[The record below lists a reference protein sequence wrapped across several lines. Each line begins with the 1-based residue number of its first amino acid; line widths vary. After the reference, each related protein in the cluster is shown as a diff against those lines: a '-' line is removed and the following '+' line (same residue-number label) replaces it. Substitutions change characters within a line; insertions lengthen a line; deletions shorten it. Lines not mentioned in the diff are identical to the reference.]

1 MKKGAIMKIMIKS
14 GSLRMGGLERTLIE
28 VLQLL
33 DKNKYNITLIIDDN
47 SGKENIFEKD
57 IPKEIKYYF
66 LKSNKLIRYIDY
78 FRRKKSNVLYKILY
92 NIAMIFEKYVCI
104 KKLKNIIK
112 NDGKFELFIDF
123 DAGAAKYIDKISI
136 DRKIV
141 WIHNSIPNLK
151 KKKSKILRFMKRIE
165 KYDKIVAICDE
176 MKEELKS
183 LSPDLK
189 EKIIR
194 IYNPFDFDRI
204 LKLKDDKSELT
215 DEEIKLLN
223 DDYCVA
229 VSRLD
234 TVQKDYNTLI
244 IGFKKLY
251 EKGFDKKLYIIGDG
265 PNKLEIAKLVKENC
279 LDDKVKLLGRF
290 KNPYVWINNSSLF
303 IHSSRYEGFGLVLV
317 EAGILDKLV
326 VSSDCHVG
334 PKEILENGKSGV
346 LFKTED
352 ADDLVQK
359 ILYIDE
365 NKKESCINNMRK
377 NIHRFDKNIII
388 KEIENLIDSMG
399 EKCEY

>member
-1 MKKGAIMKIMIKS
+1 M
-14 GSLRMGGLERTLIE
+14 
-28 VLQLL
+28 
-33 DKNKYNITLIIDDN
+33 
-47 SGKENIFEKD
+47 
-57 IPKEIKYYF
+57 
-66 LKSNKLIRYIDY
+66 
-78 FRRKKSNVLYKILY
+78 
-92 NIAMIFEKYVCI
+92 
-104 KKLKNIIK
+104 
-112 NDGKFELFIDF
+112 FIDF

-303 IHSSRYEGFGLVLV
+303 IHSSKYEGFGLVLV

>member
-1 MKKGAIMKIMIKS
+1 MKIMIKS

-151 KKKSKILRFMKRIE
+151 KKKSKILRFMKRI
-165 KYDKIVAICDE
+165 
-176 MKEELKS
+176 
-183 LSPDLK
+183 
-189 EKIIR
+189 
-194 IYNPFDFDRI
+194 
-204 LKLKDDKSELT
+204 
-215 DEEIKLLN
+215 
-223 DDYCVA
+223 
-229 VSRLD
+229 
-234 TVQKDYNTLI
+234 
-244 IGFKKLY
+244 
-251 EKGFDKKLYIIGDG
+251 
-265 PNKLEIAKLVKENC
+265 
-279 LDDKVKLLGRF
+279 
-290 KNPYVWINNSSLF
+290 
-303 IHSSRYEGFGLVLV
+303 
-317 EAGILDKLV
+317 
-326 VSSDCHVG
+326 
-334 PKEILENGKSGV
+334 
-346 LFKTED
+346 
-352 ADDLVQK
+352 
-359 ILYIDE
+359 
-365 NKKESCINNMRK
+365 
-377 NIHRFDKNIII
+377 
-388 KEIENLIDSMG
+388 
-399 EKCEY
+399 